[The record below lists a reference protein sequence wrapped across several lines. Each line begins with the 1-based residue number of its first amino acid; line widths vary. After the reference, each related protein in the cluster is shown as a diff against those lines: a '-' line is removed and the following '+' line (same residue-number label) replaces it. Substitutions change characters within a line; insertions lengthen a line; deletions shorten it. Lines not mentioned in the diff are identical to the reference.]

1 MKNLAP
7 IPVLAVLCCLFIP
20 PAALPQTDP
29 VKVPVALPAADTFTD
44 DPANFVPN
52 DMTIPGQMLDL
63 MRISNLRY
71 QEGSRLLK
79 GGESARGR
87 EAFNAAVDLI
97 LKSEWNVAS
106 EPVLNRYFQDLI
118 HRIQRDESRYLQPDN
133 VREDAAETAV
143 VDELEKVDLIPI
155 TVEPSLRNSAEADVA
170 GSDYDIPVELNEKV
184 LKSLNYWLTKGKGI
198 FSDGLVR
205 SGRYR
210 DIISKTFREESVPL
224 DVMYLAQVE
233 SLFKTNALSRRA
245 CKGIWQFG
253 KATAIRYGLRVD
265 RYVDERS
272 DPEKSTR
279 AAARYLNDLYAM
291 FQDWNLVLAA
301 YNWGEGKVLKLVNRS
316 GVNDFW
322 DLMELRR
329 NFPEETRN
337 HVPMIMASIILAHN
351 PEKYGLPT
359 ELDRP
364 LAYDRVPVSRP
375 VDLRV
380 VAKTLDVPVDTL
392 RELNPSLRG
401 HSTPFGF
408 PNYELKVPE
417 GIGSRLEQK
426 LASLPAA
433 KPERERP
440 LFTDRHRVKPGET
453 LSKIAAQYRVSAA
466 ALQKANGILSPR
478 SLRAG
483 MWLNVPSPRAPVTRA
498 ASARSKTAGPRSAK
512 LHSTRPLQQASR

>member
-1 MKNLAP
+1 MKIIAP
-7 IPVLAVLCCLFIP
+7 THVFAVFCCLFIP
-20 PAALPQTDP
+20 LTALPQTGS
-29 VKVPVALPAADTFTD
+29 VKVAVALPAADTFTD
-44 DPANFVPN
+44 DPVNFVPN
-52 DMTIPGQMLDL
+52 DMSIPGEMLDL
-63 MRISNLRY
+63 MRISHLRY

-79 GGESARGR
+79 GGESARAR
-87 EAFNAAVDLI
+87 EAFNAAVEMI
-97 LKSEWNVAS
+97 LKSEWDLAA
-106 EPVLNRYFQDLI
+106 EPVLGRYFQDLI

-133 VREDAAETAV
+133 EREDVAETAV

-155 TVEPSLRNSAEADVA
+155 TVEPALRDTAEADLA
-170 GSDYDIPVELNEKV
+170 DTQYDIPVELNETV
-184 LKSLNYWLTKGKGI
+184 LKSLNYWLTKGKVI

-210 DIISKTFREESVPL
+210 DMISKTFREESVPL

-253 KATAIRYGLRVD
+253 KGTAIRYGLKVD
-265 RYVDERS
+265 RHVDERS

-301 YNWGEGKVLKLVNRS
+301 YNWGEGRVLKLVNRS

-329 NFPEETRN
+329 NFPAETRN
-337 HVPMIMASIILAHN
+337 HVPLIMASIILGRN

-359 ELDRP
+359 ELDPP
-364 LAYDRVPVSRP
+364 LAYDRVSVSRP

-380 VAKTLDVPVDTL
+380 VAKTLDVPVDAL
-392 RELNPSLRG
+392 KELNPSLRG
-401 HSTPFGF
+401 QSTPFGY
-408 PNYELKVPE
+408 PNFELKVPE
-417 GIGSRLEQK
+417 GMGSRLEQR

-440 LFTDRHRVKPGET
+440 SFTDRHRVRPGET
-453 LSKIAAQYRVSAA
+453 MSKIAAQYRVSVA
-466 ALQKANGILSPR
+466 ALQKANGIVSPG

-483 MWLNVPSPRAPVTRA
+483 IWLTVPAPHGAATRA
-498 ASARSKTAGPRSAK
+498 ASGRSKTPAAK
-512 LHSTRPLQQASR
+512 SRSTRPLEQASR

>member
-1 MKNLAP
+1 
-7 IPVLAVLCCLFIP
+7 
-20 PAALPQTDP
+20 
-29 VKVPVALPAADTFTD
+29 
-44 DPANFVPN
+44 
-52 DMTIPGQMLDL
+52 
-63 MRISNLRY
+63 
-71 QEGSRLLK
+71 
-79 GGESARGR
+79 
-87 EAFNAAVDLI
+87 
-97 LKSEWNVAS
+97 
-106 EPVLNRYFQDLI
+106 
-118 HRIQRDESRYLQPDN
+118 
-133 VREDAAETAV
+133 
-143 VDELEKVDLIPI
+143 
-155 TVEPSLRNSAEADVA
+155 
-170 GSDYDIPVELNEKV
+170 
-184 LKSLNYWLTKGKGI
+184 
-198 FSDGLVR
+198 
-205 SGRYR
+205 
-210 DIISKTFREESVPL
+210 
-224 DVMYLAQVE
+224 MYLAQVE

-401 HSTPFGF
+401 HSTPFGY

-483 MWLNVPSPRAPVTRA
+483 MWLNVPSPHAPVTRA